1 VPESGIS
8 PVPEIVRLLSFIHF
22 NQNISIK
29 KDRNFLFFT
38 PILHGTTVVL
48 EPPDTSRSARLNLGT
63 KADGAS
69 KTLKEKE
76 LIMTTKRQEGF
87 SLIELLIV
95 VAIIGIIA
103 AIAIPN
109 LLASRRAANEG
120 SAQSSLRTIHS
131 SQATYQA
138 TSGNGAYATN
148 LAALNGVNLIDSVLS
163 SGSKSGYSFAVV
175 EQAGTGATA
184 VFGAYGFPSTTGGVS
199 QTGTR
204 RFGITEV
211 GVMYGDNTLAAIP
224 NTRALIVGAPMA
236 PLGN

>member
-1 VPESGIS
+1 M
-8 PVPEIVRLLSFIHF
+8 
-22 NQNISIK
+22 N
-29 KDRNFLFFT
+29 
-38 PILHGTTVVL
+38 
-48 EPPDTSRSARLNLGT
+48 
-63 KADGAS
+63 
-69 KTLKEKE
+69 
-76 LIMTTKRQEGF
+76 TKRQEGF

-120 SAQSSLRTIHS
+120 SAQSSLRTLHS

-138 TSGNGAYATN
+138 TTGNGAFATN
-148 LAALNGVNLIDSVLS
+148 LVALGPVAGGGANLIDGVLS
-163 SGSKSGYSFAVV
+163 TGTKSGYGFAIV

-184 VFGAYGFPSTTGGVS
+184 VFGAYGFPATTGTVS

-211 GVMYGDNTLAAIP
+211 GVMYGDNTLTTIP
-224 NTRALIVGAPMA
+224 NTRALIIGTPMA